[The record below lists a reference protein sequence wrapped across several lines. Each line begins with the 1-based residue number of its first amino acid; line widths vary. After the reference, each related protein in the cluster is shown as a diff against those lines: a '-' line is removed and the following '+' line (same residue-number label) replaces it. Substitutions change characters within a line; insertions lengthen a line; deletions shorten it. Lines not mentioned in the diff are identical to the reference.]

1 MTRFLFAGVLLG
13 AFSIATP
20 ARAEVIAPD
29 AGLQTVLGTVNV
41 TIYYHPVA
49 AGYQVVTTASTD
61 QPDSVIRFVSTLA
74 PGQDAMI
81 SVPRSAGEPAL
92 EIHLRRIGDRLE
104 FQRPTT

>member
-1 MTRFLFAGVLLG
+1 MTRFLIAGALLG
-13 AFSIATP
+13 AVSIASS
-20 ARAEVIAPD
+20 AQAETIAPD
-29 AGLQTVLGTVNV
+29 TGLQAVLGTVNV

-74 PGQDAMI
+74 PGQDALV
-81 SVPRSAGEPAL
+81 SVPRGVGQPAL
-92 EIHLRRIGDRLE
+92 EIHLRRVGDRLE